1 MVSAEPGPGSAGSPP
16 VRSRGRIVAW
26 VATAVV
32 VVLVVVALI
41 LIHRGAEG
49 YYAFSPGTAPTI
61 VSDPSCRSDVTAGE
75 LLLPDGTPCANL
87 TVPKDKAHPLEGK
100 LFMVDVL
107 VGPADAEQY
116 VLDKLGLLSHFKAGT
131 QLVPASEVLGPTPA
145 AQLTCTD
152 DQEAVSAT
160 ESASV
165 AALRRVGY
173 HVKQN
178 DLGAQVDTVSPG
190 TPAARAGI
198 KCNDV
203 ITAIDGQA
211 VHTLADLQR
220 ILAAAHP
227 GQVATIVVQ
236 RASTSG
242 KSRSVTLHT
251 TLRGTPAQD
260 GEPAAPSH
268 AFLGILTES
277 KTTFTLPFKV
287 DIDVGDIGGPSDGLA
302 LTLGLLDLLTNGK
315 LVAGHQVAATG
326 TMDPEGDVG
335 DVGGVAQKTV
345 AVQRAGA
352 QLFLVPP
359 QELAV
364 AGRGAGCKAGTTKVA
379 GRTTPI
385 EVCPH
390 MQVKAVS
397 TLTQALKDLAAIGG
411 QVGSLA
417 TQRS

>member
-1 MVSAEPGPGSAGSPP
+1 MLSAGGGPAAAGSAPG
-16 VRSRGRIVAW
+16 RSRGRTVGWGA
-26 VATAVV
+26 AALV
-32 VVLVVVALI
+32 VVLVVVGLI
-41 LIHRGAEG
+41 VIHRAAEG
-49 YYAFSPGTAPTI
+49 YYAFSPGTAPRI
-61 VSDPSCRSDVTAGE
+61 VSDPSCRSDVATGE
-75 LLLPDGTPCANL
+75 LLLPDGSPCANL
-87 TVPKDKAHPLEGK
+87 TVPGDKAHPLDGK

-116 VLDKLGLLSHFKAGT
+116 VLDKLGLLSDLKAGT

-145 AQLTCTD
+145 AQLICTD

-173 HVKQN
+173 QVKQN
-178 DLGAQVDTVSPG
+178 NLGAQVDTVSPG
-190 TPAARAGI
+190 TPAARAGM

-236 RASTSG
+236 RPTSG
-242 KSRSVTLHT
+242 GKTQAVTLHT

-260 GEPAAPSH
+260 GEPAAPTH

-277 KTTFTLPFKV
+277 KVTFSLPFKV

-315 LVAGHQVAATG
+315 LVAGHEVAATG
-326 TMDPEGDVG
+326 TMDPAGDVG

-364 AGRGAGCKAGTTKVA
+364 AGRGAGCRAGTTRVD
-379 GRTTPI
+379 GRTAPV

-397 TLTQALKDLAAIGG
+397 TLTQALQALAAIGG
-411 QVGSLA
+411 QVGKLA
-417 TQRS
+417 TQPS